1 MRGETAMFEK
11 TFNEL
16 SSAFFDRY
24 KDNEDVKQGLKEL
37 VICVEADAMNFVKEL
52 KDYIE
57 TKFD

>member
-1 MRGETAMFEK
+1 MTMFEK

-24 KDNEDVKQGLKEL
+24 KDNEDVKQGLEEL

-52 KDYIE
+52 KDYID